1 MLSICICKWIY
12 SLSFKWYEHSVNGK
26 TSLKNSPSIF
36 FVIRDQGHG
45 VIFEIVGSKNHAM
58 GSGQSDGGVVFSM
71 AHFQGISRTKKDLF
85 LRPPQVYLYGLHLGA
100 SFFPVKKSVR
110 NLWDGGIACD
120 SYV

>member
-1 MLSICICKWIY
+1 
-12 SLSFKWYEHSVNGK
+12 
-26 TSLKNSPSIF
+26 
-36 FVIRDQGHG
+36 
-45 VIFEIVGSKNHAM
+45 M
-58 GSGQSDGGVVFSM
+58 GSGQSDGGVFSM

-110 NLWDGGIACD
+110 NLTDMVACD

>member
-1 MLSICICKWIY
+1 M
-12 SLSFKWYEHSVNGK
+12 VRTGK
-26 TSLKNSPSIF
+26 TSLNNCPSIF

-58 GSGQSDGGVVFSM
+58 GSGQSDGGVFFYGVLSKNFPDKE
-71 AHFQGISRTKKDLF
+71 RPF